1 MPCVVEICF
10 PIRDSACILVRSKL
24 VKSQEEK
31 KQRLGQIEESK
42 SETKDERHF
51 LPKTLSCHQLLM
63 PCQCSPSISP
73 QNAQGPFFCVK
84 LVNCFFLVVCF
95 SNPALSHVFQN
106 FASADFIWGSFSW
119 NPYARCISDLHFC
132 SHSIDFFGLPS
143 FHPKVW
149 IALRFWLG
157 RKPDTATG
165 ASVFPLQIQ
174 KTQLKHLPV
183 LVD

>member
-42 SETKDERHF
+42 SETKYERHF

-95 SNPALSHVFQN
+95 SNPACFSITQPCRTFFKTSLRRISSEALSPGILMLAAFQICIFVPIPSIFLVFQV
-106 FASADFIWGSFSW
+106 FI
-119 NPYARCISDLHFC
+119 
-132 SHSIDFFGLPS
+132 
-143 FHPKVW
+143 PKFE
-149 IALRFWLG
+149 LR
-157 RKPDTATG
+157 
-165 ASVFPLQIQ
+165 
-174 KTQLKHLPV
+174 
-183 LVD
+183 

>member
-63 PCQCSPSISP
+63 PCQCIPSISP

-95 SNPALSHVFQN
+95 SNPALSHVLEKLR
-106 FASADFIWGSFSW
+106 FSEFHL
-119 NPYARCISDLHFC
+119 RLFLLESLCSLHFRFAFLFPF
-132 SHSIDFFGLPS
+132 HRFFWSSKFSSQSLNCAEILT
-143 FHPKVW
+143 W
-149 IALRFWLG
+149 
-157 RKPDTATG
+157 
-165 ASVFPLQIQ
+165 
-174 KTQLKHLPV
+174 
-183 LVD
+183 

>member
-63 PCQCSPSISP
+63 PCQCTPSISP
-73 QNAQGPFFCVK
+73 QNTQGPFFCVK
-84 LVNCFFLVVCF
+84 LVNCFFLVVCSSIPSLVARSSKLRF
-95 SNPALSHVFQN
+95 GEFHLRLFFLESLCSVHIR
-106 FASADFIWGSFSW
+106 FAFLF
-119 NPYARCISDLHFC
+119 PFHRFC
-132 SHSIDFFGLPS
+132 FGLPS
-143 FHPKVW
+143 YHPKV
-149 IALRFWLG
+149 
-157 RKPDTATG
+157 
-165 ASVFPLQIQ
+165 
-174 KTQLKHLPV
+174 
-183 LVD
+183 

>member
-51 LPKTLSCHQLLM
+51 LPKTLNCHQLLM
-63 PCQCSPSISP
+63 PCQCIPSISP

-84 LVNCFFLVVCF
+84 LVNCFFLSSVFLTQPCRTF
-95 SNPALSHVFQN
+95 FKTSLRRISSEALSPGILMLAAFQICIFVPIPSIFLVFQV
-106 FASADFIWGSFSW
+106 FI
-119 NPYARCISDLHFC
+119 
-132 SHSIDFFGLPS
+132 
-143 FHPKVW
+143 PKFE
-149 IALRFWLG
+149 LR
-157 RKPDTATG
+157 
-165 ASVFPLQIQ
+165 
-174 KTQLKHLPV
+174 
-183 LVD
+183 

>member
-63 PCQCSPSISP
+63 PCQFTPSISP
-73 QNAQGPFFCVK
+73 QTHDLEEVISSKGD
-84 LVNCFFLVVCF
+84 
-95 SNPALSHVFQN
+95 
-106 FASADFIWGSFSW
+106 ADAIIVTRETGG
-119 NPYARCISDLHFC
+119 
-132 SHSIDFFGLPS
+132 DF
-143 FHPKVW
+143 
-149 IALRFWLG
+149 
-157 RKPDTATG
+157 
-165 ASVFPLQIQ
+165 
-174 KTQLKHLPV
+174 
-183 LVD
+183 